1 MTLMVKPDHAALYFL
16 ERLGKSKAPASSGAN
31 LIEKLGVFSAI
42 PAKFGHGAARRKRA
56 PALC

>member
-31 LIEKLGVFSAI
+31 PIEKLGVFSLYRQNSVTAQL
-42 PAKFGHGAARRKRA
+42 AAN
-56 PALC
+56 ALRPLC